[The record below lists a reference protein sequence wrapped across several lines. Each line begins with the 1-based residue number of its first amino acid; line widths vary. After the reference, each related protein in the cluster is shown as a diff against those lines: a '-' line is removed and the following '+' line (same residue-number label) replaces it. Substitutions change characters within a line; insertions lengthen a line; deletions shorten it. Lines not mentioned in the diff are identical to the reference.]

1 MGLCEGDDTKLLL
14 YDVKGMMLNLYSV
27 CLSVCM
33 SGQIGH
39 NSCED
44 TSLVWDGLAM
54 EFRIDHNLVDGPAT
68 DHLPTSNT
76 RRGNEVPCATRT
88 GCDL

>member
-1 MGLCEGDDTKLLL
+1 
-14 YDVKGMMLNLYSV
+14 
-27 CLSVCM
+27 M

-68 DHLPTSNT
+68 DHLGSSSDNLRNRQSVVILRALDTNF
-76 RRGNEVPCATRT
+76 V
-88 GCDL
+88 LM